1 MAFLTP
7 ELFRIAITYSAGL
20 PENFF
25 DPPLES
31 KEEYPL
37 GMAEFWSGQELIKNH
52 DLKPIRLSLAGC
64 DRDYGTPSGCFPTPS
79 GGKLLQGSNATF
91 FNVTKGYGPYGAY
104 DFLVANNKTEE
115 ALSAKGYETRYA
127 YGTNCCHAD
136 LYMFYQDIPNTLVW
150 AFRPWMEKAQENDAS
165 EIGEGDGSTKIDE
178 ETVGT
183 GTTATSTGVGIAT
196 GVVGFGIC
204 ISAVATASFMVL
216 Y

>member
-20 PENFF
+20 VENFY

-37 GMAEFWSGQELIKNH
+37 GMAEFWSGQELIKND
-52 DLKPIRLSLAGC
+52 DLKPIRISLAGC
-64 DRDYGTPSGCFPTPS
+64 DKDLGTPSGCALWS
-79 GGKLLQGSNATF
+79 GGRVDSNATF
-91 FNVTKGYGPYGAY
+91 YNVTKGYGPYGAY

-127 YGTNCCHAD
+127 YGTNCCHVD
-136 LYMFYQDIPNTLVW
+136 PYMFYQDIPNTLVW

-196 GVVGFGIC
+196 GVIGLGIC
-204 ISAVATASFMVL
+204 ISALATASFMVL